1 MSITHARVER
11 CTVTQAQELRSEPLQ
26 TMVLPAR
33 CSPAG
38 LTGICMS
45 LIRHRPKTDRLWT
58 MALRVNSVR
67 DLFSAGNNHSPAL
80 PFRLCWS
87 RVRDRQGLERA
98 FERVCALQT
107 AHMDHLFERQ
117 RALAFS
123 LSPLLLASMHAIHFS
138 VGCGRCL
145 RNAGCF
151 GASGVRPRPPGE
163 LPTSRGGAYPV
174 DGVRW
179 DPPRD
184 SPGLRVGVGPGGLR
198 RAGANCGV
206 FSGPTA
212 WQARRAPHSA
222 APRHP
227 RQSSLCQCH
236 HRHMMMPVMASV
248 ASRTGRQRS
257 ESPAGLAHCLR

>member
-1 MSITHARVER
+1 M
-11 CTVTQAQELRSEPLQ
+11 
-26 TMVLPAR
+26 
-33 CSPAG
+33 
-38 LTGICMS
+38 
-45 LIRHRPKTDRLWT
+45 
-58 MALRVNSVR
+58 R
-67 DLFSAGNNHSPAL
+67 DLFSAGNNHSPSVAVPL
-80 PFRLCWS
+80 VLVTSLRPPAAEK
-87 RVRDRQGLERA
+87 ERA

-117 RALAFS
+117 RALAFN

-212 WQARRAPHSA
+212 WQARRAQDSRRGLGPCRTVLRRGIRGKVPYASA
-222 APRHP
+222 IT
-227 RQSSLCQCH
+227 
-236 HRHMMMPVMASV
+236 V
-248 ASRTGRQRS
+248 T
-257 ESPAGLAHCLR
+257 